1 MESIDHK
8 LDDLRAEKEKA
19 EAAKLSLASS
29 QVIAA
34 NRTLKADPNASKYT
48 DAAIPALDVA
58 QSGLPMPTVEDLLAA
73 MEIQAKF
80 LSGQVDAAQAE
91 LNKVNAQIAEKDK
104 IIGELKVG
112 ISDSEKAKID
122 ALEKFKEKVRV
133 IDEDNSWTASLNPF
147 HGLWKGLKKLLGW
160 VFAFVVLGGLLKV
173 GSIFFPQLE
182 IIRWIG
188 RILVYPF
195 KLFLMWIPEAFRA
208 LGAVPHA
215 EFLKEKEL
223 ADRTVGA
230 IQELKDS
237 STDAYAALRP
247 KLLDWMKDRP
257 EFKEIVDQKL
267 IALNLK

>member
-1 MESIDHK
+1 MLLVQVVNAEVLEEKFKQKYGKEWNVEINDNTNSTKRLIGYNIDIK
-8 LDDLRAEKEKA
+8 NKKT
-19 EAAKLSLASS
+19 EAKSLTASNEDIIDS
-29 QVIAA
+29 
-34 NRTLKADPNASKYT
+34 TLKDFTQNNSDFFK
-48 DAAIPALDVA
+48 INI
-58 QSGLPMPTVEDLLAA
+58 EDL
-73 MEIQAKF
+73 
-80 LSGQVDAAQAE
+80 
-91 LNKVNAQIAEKDK
+91 EKD
-104 IIGELKVG
+104 
-112 ISDSEKAKID
+112 KID
-122 ALEKFKEKVRV
+122 ALEKVKEKVRI
-133 IDEDNSWTASLNPF
+133 IDEDNSWVNTINPF
-147 HGLWKGLKKLLGW
+147 HGLWKGLKRLFGW
-160 VFAFVVLGGLLKV
+160 VFAFVLLGGLLKV

-188 RILVYPF
+188 RILVHPF